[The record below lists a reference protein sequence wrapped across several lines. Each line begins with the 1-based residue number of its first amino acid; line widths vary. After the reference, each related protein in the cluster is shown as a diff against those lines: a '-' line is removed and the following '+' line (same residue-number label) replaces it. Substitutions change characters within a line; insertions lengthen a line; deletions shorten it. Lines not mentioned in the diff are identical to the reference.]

1 MLFPEYMLFHEYIG
15 HWAAQ
20 YPERVAIYDGEI
32 TITYRELDEQSNQL
46 LCGLQAWGIVKGNQI
61 VTVLPP
67 SYEYI
72 LLLAAASKLG
82 AIIVPFDVRYRDEDF
97 SRFLPLTD
105 PALVI
110 TMPVSDDYCIVETLQ
125 SQLDASDRLVSTQ
138 NYASLPVFSALF
150 GDSSAYIQDT
160 IGIDDPLLLIFTGG
174 TTGHPKGALLA
185 HRQIIQ
191 TSKMEYETIFK
202 YTTYNVEQ
210 GAATLA
216 ALPPS
221 HIGGS
226 VEIIIGS
233 LMAGLSLVCQSSW
246 HPVHVLEATVK
257 YRMPI
262 IAGVPAMFHILLSL
276 PLETFDLTSVKVV
289 VLSGD
294 KVSSALVREIQ
305 SRLCAKVIVSYGLTE
320 ANVLTFSSP
329 DDPVE
334 LFDDGYAGIPIAD
347 VKMKIDSTVQPDS
360 LPETALGELLVHS
373 PSMIDCYYQLPE
385 ETNVS
390 FTEGYFRTG
399 DLGRLDSQNR
409 LFIEGRIKQIIRVGS
424 YTVLP
429 SEIEDF
435 VAKQPGVLMVAAL
448 GIPHKVLGE
457 AVCLIVSLAANSA
470 HTSESLTKLCTE
482 NMADYKVPRHIFI
495 REEIP
500 LTRIGKIDKYQLRR
514 EILRHLPSDT

>member
-1 MLFPEYMLFHEYIG
+1 MLFPEYILFHEYIE
-15 HWAAQ
+15 HWADQ
-20 YPERVAIYDGEI
+20 YPERVAIYDGTI
-32 TITYRELDEQSNQL
+32 AITYRELDEQSNQL
-46 LCGLQAWGIVKGNQI
+46 LCGLQALGIVKGDQI

-72 LLLAAASKLG
+72 LLLVAASKLG

-97 SRFLPLTD
+97 SLFLPLTN
-105 PALVI
+105 PKLVVATPI
-110 TMPVSDDYCIVETLQ
+110 SDDYRIAETLQ
-125 SQLDASDRLVSTQ
+125 SQLDANVKLVSTQ
-138 NYASLPVFSALF
+138 NYASLPAFSTLF
-150 GDSSAYIQDT
+150 GTSSARIDYT
-160 IGIDDPLLLIFTGG
+160 VGIDDPLLLIFTGG

-191 TSKMEYETIFK
+191 TSRMEYETILK
-202 YTTYNVEQ
+202 YTTYCVEQ
-210 GAATLA
+210 GSATLA

-226 VEIIIGS
+226 VEIIVGG
-233 LMAGLSLVCQSSW
+233 LVAGLSLVCQSSW

-276 PLETFDLTSVKVV
+276 PLETFDLTSVEVV

-294 KVSSALVREIQ
+294 KVSSALVRDIQ
-305 SRLCAKVIVSYGLTE
+305 SRLCSKVIVSYGLTE
-320 ANVLTFSSP
+320 ANVLTFSNP

-347 VKMKIDSTVQPDS
+347 VKMKIDRTVQANSPS
-360 LPETALGELLVHS
+360 ETETGELLVNS
-373 PSMIDCYYQLPE
+373 PSMIDSYYQLPE

-390 FTEGYFRTG
+390 FTQDYFRTG

-435 VAKQPGVLMVAAL
+435 VAKQPGVLMVAAI

-457 AVCLIVSLAANSA
+457 AVCLIVSLEANTA
-470 HTSESLTKLCTE
+470 HTSESLTKLCAE
-482 NMADYKVPRHIFI
+482 NLADYKAPRNIFV
-495 REEIP
+495 REEMP
-500 LTRIGKIDKYQLRR
+500 LTHIGKIDKYQLRR
-514 EILRHLPSDT
+514 EILRHISSSI